1 MRKTFVLD
9 TNVLLHDP
17 AALTRFEDNNIV
29 IPIEVVEEI
38 DRFKRDPAEKG
49 RNARQVSRLLD
60 DLRAH
65 GNLADGVP
73 NGDQGG
79 TLKVVFCRTETLAT
93 LPPELKAGNGDNNIL
108 AVALEQQR
116 LEAVIG
122 DQPPVVL
129 VTKDTNLRIK
139 ADAVGLIAADYTSD
153 RVAIADLYPG
163 FSELWVSAEQMDRV
177 KLAPGLEVE
186 GLPLPAALQANEGV
200 TLIDQLQP
208 AHTLLAR
215 FSVGTQTLQPLQHAP
230 KAKLGRIHPRNRE
243 QTFALDLLLDPAI
256 QLVTL
261 VGKAGTGKTLLALAA
276 GLNQVADERIYERL
290 LVTRP
295 VISLGKELGFL
306 PGDLEEKMG
315 PWMQPIIDN
324 LDYLLG
330 GGDEHQR
337 LGGST
342 ARGSNR
348 PPRSNWGDLK
358 SMGLL
363 EVEAISYIRGRSI
376 PRQYMVV
383 DEAQNL
389 TPHEVKTIVTRV
401 GEGTKIVL
409 TGDPYQIDNPYV
421 DAESNGLTWLVERFK
436 GQPLAG
442 HVTLQRGERSE
453 LAELAANLL

>member
-1 MRKTFVLD
+1 MRKIFVLD

-17 AALTRFEDNNIV
+17 QAITRFEDNHV
-29 IPIEVVEEI
+29 VVPIEVVEEI
-38 DRFKRDPAEKG
+38 DRFKRDPSEKG

-60 DLRAH
+60 ELRER
-65 GNLADGVP
+65 GNLSEGVP
-73 NGDQGG
+73 IDESSGG
-79 TLKVVFCRTETLAT
+79 TLQVVFCRSETLAQ
-93 LPPELKAGNGDNNIL
+93 LPPELKSGNGDNNIL
-108 AVALEQQR
+108 AVALEQR
-116 LEAVIG
+116 MHEVMG
-122 DQPPVVL
+122 SQPPVVL

-139 ADAVGLIAADYTSD
+139 ADAVGLTAQDYTTD
-153 RVAIADLYPG
+153 KVDLADLYPG
-163 FSELWVSAEQMDRV
+163 FCELWVSADQIDRV
-177 KLAPGLEVE
+177 KGEG
-186 GLPLPAALQANEGV
+186 GLPLAELPEGSGGPAGLQANEGV
-200 TLIDQLQP
+200 TLVDQLQP
-208 AHTLLAR
+208 NHTLLAR
-215 FSVGTQTLQPLQHAP
+215 FDARSAALLPLQKAP
-230 KAKLGRIHPRNRE
+230 KVRLGRIQPRNRE
-243 QTFALDLLLDPAI
+243 QTFALDLLLDAAV

-276 GLNQVADERIYERL
+276 GLHQVADERLYDRL

-295 VISLGKELGFL
+295 VIPLGKEIGFL

-330 GGDEHQR
+330 GEDSAHPTR
-337 LGGST
+337 GGHR
-342 ARGSNR
+342 A
-348 PPRSNWGDLK
+348 PRSSWADLK
-358 SMGLL
+358 GMGLL

-376 PRQYMVV
+376 PRQFMVV

-401 GEGTKIVL
+401 GEGTKIVF

-436 GQPLAG
+436 GQDLAG
-442 HVTLQRGERSE
+442 HVTLMRGERSE